1 MSIWTSHA
9 WQIPRAGAA
18 LPQPRLE
25 RLLGERAGELGADI
39 CRGREVVGASQ
50 TDATV
55 TTDVRGPD
63 GLYRVKARYLVGC
76 DGAHSRVRDMAGIPF
91 PGTTYPEVNRLGQV
105 TLSDSVARL
114 DNGDLD
120 VPGLGRVRAGFTRTD
135 RGVFGFGALTP
146 EILLV
151 STTEDE
157 PAEVDD
163 DAPMPLT
170 ELQDSI
176 RRVLGANIPLGEP
189 IRLSRI
195 GGQPG
200 YCAADGA
207 NSVLVCQVAAGC
219 CSGRGRPFDLHW
231 PLSSSAIASSW
242 GQRRACPADPLAVRC
257 ERGLDLGFFQKRSRG
272 AALDRLEP
280 SQLGQRDDRGC
291 FAAEVDHLIGLVRDA
306 GRLRGHAATVPGP
319 PGHRDATG

>member
-1 MSIWTSHA
+1 MTDADVIIVGAGPVGLMLAGELRLAGARPLVLERQPRLRET
-9 WQIPRAGAA
+9 PRANGLGGQILELLRYRGLLDRFEAA
-18 LPQPRLE
+18 STDPSPARRFPFGGEHLDFSRVADPPLQGLPLPQPRLE

-39 CRGREVVGASQ
+39 RRGREVVGVSQ

-55 TTDVRGPD
+55 TADVRGPD
-63 GLYRVKARYLVGC
+63 GLYRVRGRYLVGC

-105 TLSDSVARL
+105 TLPDSVARL

-157 PAEVDD
+157 PAEIDD
-163 DAPMPLT
+163 DAPMTLT

-189 IRLSRI
+189 IRLSRY
-195 GGQPG
+195 QFQ
-200 YCAADGA
+200 ARQAD
-207 NSVLVCQVAAGC
+207 
-219 CSGRGRPFDLHW
+219 RYRDGRP
-231 PLSSSAIASSW
+231 PKAAARRSSPARPEPSDAASA
-242 GQRRACPADPLAVRC
+242 C
-257 ERGLDLGFFQKRSRG
+257 RSR
-272 AALDRLEP
+272 A
-280 SQLGQRDDRGC
+280 
-291 FAAEVDHLIGLVRDA
+291 
-306 GRLRGHAATVPGP
+306 
-319 PGHRDATG
+319 